1 MVSQPESRT
10 AHRDVRG
17 GGCEGGEAKAQGW
30 GDQEVLWAPLVQRRG
45 QPGLPRAPDVNPK
58 GEWEGLSDS
67 FPQRPLPGTGR
78 KAQLRAALLPNSF
91 PKLLNLS
98 LTPVPTALGED
109 IPRGE
114 SNGDTG
120 VSPAAPQPHAPLNL
134 DQMPVPS
141 ACLPCACPCGLNP
154 TLCSCQKLGF
164 LGTVL

>member
-1 MVSQPESRT
+1 MREVRPKPRAGGT
-10 AHRDVRG
+10 RKFCGPLLFRG
-17 GGCEGGEAKAQGW
+17 GGSLACPE
-30 GDQEVLWAPLVQRRG
+30 R
-45 QPGLPRAPDVNPK
+45 PDVNPK

-114 SNGDTG
+114 SNGDKG
-120 VSPAAPQPHAPLNL
+120 ASPAGPQPHAPLNL